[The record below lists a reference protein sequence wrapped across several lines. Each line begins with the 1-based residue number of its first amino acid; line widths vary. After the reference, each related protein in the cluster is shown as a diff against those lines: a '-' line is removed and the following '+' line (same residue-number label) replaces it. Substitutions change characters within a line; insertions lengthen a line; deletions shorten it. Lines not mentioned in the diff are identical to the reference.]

1 VSDNPEQR
9 SRLFKIAEE
18 IAHQH
23 TNRGWFESPRD
34 ALAREIRLRSDI
46 YHALRDAKERK
57 E

>member
-1 VSDNPEQR
+1 MSDTPDQR

-18 IAHQH
+18 TAREH
-23 TNRGWFESPRD
+23 TNRGWLESQSD

-46 YHALRDAKERK
+46 YHALRDAKESK